1 MWEPLRPC
9 HCVAWEPLCCVL
21 STLTVLSNSRTSTLS
36 WSGSTK
42 QSYVLPSFLGSSG
55 DSDFTLQ
62 VLLTPSSTDNPSQPA
77 PDLRKLIFTLPKPS
91 PIVDVP
97 RLLLCIEFRGPGESD
112 LNALLSLALICM
124 ISQPSSACCLH
135 HVVSGAGR
143 EWPECATFVTI
154 NQSARVPNPFSTHQ
168 QPNNANNFPLCF
180 VLVGFPLQKKLFK
193 V

>member
-1 MWEPLRPC
+1 MDVGHCLTHSTLVWEPLRPC
-9 HCVAWEPLCCVL
+9 HCVAWEPLCCVP
-21 STLTVLSNSRTSTLS
+21 STLTVLSNSRTSTRS
-36 WSGSTK
+36 SSGSTK
-42 QSYVLPSFLGSSG
+42 QSYVFIIFIPSASAEKRVSLFGKSDDLQTSSG

-91 PIVDVP
+91 PTVDVP
-97 RLLLCIEFRGPGESD
+97 RLLLCAEFRGPGESD

-143 EWPECATFVTI
+143 E
-154 NQSARVPNPFSTHQ
+154 
-168 QPNNANNFPLCF
+168 
-180 VLVGFPLQKKLFK
+180 
-193 V
+193 